1 MIKLTLFIGG
11 VITTGLFWINPEKF
25 MPIAGP
31 VISHLKRK
39 FPKFEYEG
47 EEGAKAW
54 DKIFKG
60 MKWKEYEKVLNFLNN
75 EKNHLNGKKSFK
87 ELSLESTV
95 VKLWKLLQI
104 FQK

>member
-1 MIKLTLFIGG
+1 
-11 VITTGLFWINPEKF
+11 

-31 VISHLKRK
+31 VIAYLKRK

-60 MKWKEYEKVLNFLNN
+60 MEWKEYEKVLNFLNN
-75 EKNHLNGKKSFK
+75 EKNHLNGKESFK
-87 ELSLESTV
+87 KLSLESTV